1 MSIAASPTFR
11 RDVKILGLVSAGH
24 FLSHFYSICLP
35 PVFLFMQADLGVS
48 FAMLGLLM
56 SVRSFVSGAMQIPAG
71 MLVDRIGA
79 RPVLIGGMVLMAGA
93 TALVA
98 VAPGYWSI
106 MALSIVMSFG
116 NSVFHPTDYAILNAS
131 VTRSWVGRAFSFH
144 TFAGQLGT
152 AVAPAIVLALAHYGD
167 WRMAQAV
174 IGLAGFVVL
183 GGLALEWR
191 NMHDESIPQ
200 RRKKDSAQP
209 NHWAVL
215 LSPPMLIMS
224 AFFTAT
230 ALQSGGMQS
239 FFVVGLTALHGTDS
253 ATAGAALSAYLLAAA
268 IGVLFGGVLADFNKR
283 HDVTA
288 AAAFLISAVI
298 LALLVWVPLAE
309 LPLIIVMVVS
319 GLMQGAV
326 RPARDMMVRAVV
338 PANAM
343 GKAFGV
349 VSSGQAVGG
358 AIAPVLFGWMVDL
371 GRPDWVFYLMILF
384 TLLCV
389 AASFAPKALRS
400 VEVV

>member
-24 FLSHFYSICLP
+24 FLSHFYAICLP
-35 PVFLFMQADLGVS
+35 PVFLFMQTDLGVS
-48 FAMLGLLM
+48 FAALGLLM

-79 RPVLIGGMVLMAGA
+79 RPVLIGGMVLMAGG
-93 TALVA
+93 TGLIA

-106 MALSIVMSFG
+106 LLLSIVMSLG

-152 AVAPAIVLALAHYGD
+152 AVAPAIVLALAHFSD
-167 WRMAQAV
+167 WRMAQAA
-174 IGLAGFVVL
+174 IGVAGFVVL
-183 GGLALEWR
+183 AGLALEWR

-200 RRKKDSAQP
+200 KRKKGSAIA
-209 NHWAVL
+209 NHWALL

-239 FFVVGLTALHGTDS
+239 FFVVGLTSLHGTDS
-253 ATAGAALSAYLLAAA
+253 ATAGAALSVYLLAIAV
-268 IGVLFGGVLADFNKR
+268 GVLFGGLLADFYKR

-288 AAAFLISAVI
+288 AAAFLVSAAL
-298 LALLVWVPLAE
+298 LALLVWTPLDR
-309 LPLIIVMVVS
+309 LPLMIVMTVS

-338 PANAM
+338 PPSAM
-343 GKAFGV
+343 GKAFGF

-389 AASFAPKALRS
+389 AASFAPKALRT
-400 VEVV
+400 VEVE

>member
-48 FAMLGLLM
+48 FAALGLLM

-98 VAPGYWSI
+98 LAPGYWSI

-152 AVAPAIVLALAHYGD
+152 AVAPAIVLALAHYSD
-167 WRMAQAV
+167 WRMAQAA

-191 NMHDESIPQ
+191 NMHDDAIPQ
-200 RRKKDSAQP
+200 RRRKDSAQP

-239 FFVVGLTALHGTDS
+239 FFVVGLTALHGTDA
-253 ATAGAALSAYLLAAA
+253 ATAGTALSAYLLAIAV
-268 IGVLFGGVLADFNKR
+268 GVLFGGLLADFYKR
-283 HDVTA
+283 HDLTA
-288 AAAFLISAVI
+288 AAAFLISAAL
-298 LALLVWVPLAE
+298 LALLVWTPLPS
-309 LPLIIVMVVS
+309 LPLMIVMVVS

-338 PANAM
+338 PPGAM

-349 VSSGQAVGG
+349 VYSGQAVGG

-389 AASFAPKALRS
+389 AASFAPKALRTVA
-400 VEVV
+400 VE